1 MARIKNIVKRLW
13 QIMNEPDVRILPGQ
27 IAYFLILSIFPML
40 MLIGWIVSK
49 FSMPLEDLLE
59 FFEKTFPKNVYDT
72 ILPFIQGKGFDV
84 NVGLFIIF
92 GFILASNG
100 THSIIL
106 ASNKLYGFKDDDWI
120 KRRIKAIILIILII
134 GLILVTMIVLAF
146 GNDITKM
153 IFDLLKVK
161 TKGNLLYKLIIYIK
175 WPIAMFVI
183 LLVLKMIYV
192 IAPDKK
198 IMSKNT
204 SRGAI
209 FSTISI
215 AIITYI
221 YSRFFLQFNNYDVF
235 YGSLSNIAIMMI
247 WIYLLSFIIVIGIAI
262 NVNDYRNREEKKE
275 LEEKN
280 K

>member
-1 MARIKNIVKRLW
+1 MTRIKNIVKRLW

-27 IAYFLILSIFPML
+27 IAFFLILSIFPML
-40 MLIGWIVSK
+40 MLIGWIVSR
-49 FSMPLEDLLE
+49 FSMPLEDLID
-59 FFEKTFPKNVYDT
+59 FFEKTFPKNVYET
-72 ILPFIQGKGFDV
+72 ILPFIKGKGFDA
-84 NVGLFIIF
+84 NVGVFIFI
-92 GFILASNG
+92 GFLLASNG

-134 GLILVTMIVLAF
+134 GLMLITMVVLAF
-146 GNDITKM
+146 GNDITKL

-161 TKGNLLYKLIIYIK
+161 TKGNILYKLIIYLK
-175 WPIAMFVI
+175 WPITMFVI

-192 IAPDKK
+192 IAPDKR

-215 AIITYI
+215 AILTYI
-221 YSRFFLQFNNYDVF
+221 YSHFFLKFNNYDVF

-262 NVNDYRNREEKKE
+262 NVNDYRNREEKINNDN
-275 LEEKN
+275 N

>member
-1 MARIKNIVKRLW
+1 MSRIKNIIKRLF
-13 QIMNEPDVRILPGQ
+13 QIVNEPDVRILPGQ
-27 IAYFLILSIFPML
+27 IAFFLILSIFPML
-40 MLIGWIVSK
+40 MLIGFIVSK
-49 FSMPLEDLLE
+49 FSMPLESLLD

-72 ILPFIQGKGFDV
+72 IVPFIEGKGFDA
-84 NVGLFIIF
+84 NVGIFIII

-134 GLILVTMIVLAF
+134 GLMLITMVVLAF
-146 GNDITKM
+146 GNDITKLV
-153 IFDLLKVK
+153 FDLLKTE
-161 TKGNLLYKLIIYIK
+161 TKNNILYKLIIYLK
-175 WPIAMFVI
+175 WPITMFVI
-183 LLVLKMIYV
+183 LIVLKMIYV
-192 IAPDKK
+192 IAPDKRIK
-198 IMSKNT
+198 SKNT

-221 YSRFFLQFNNYDVF
+221 YSHFFLKFNNYDVF

-247 WIYLLSFIIVIGIAI
+247 WIYLLSLIIVVGIAI
-262 NVNDYRNREEKKE
+262 NVNDYRNREINENSN
-275 LEEKN
+275 KN
-280 K
+280 E

>member
-1 MARIKNIVKRLW
+1 MTRIKNILKRLF
-13 QIMNEPDVRILPGQ
+13 QIVNEPDVRILPGQ
-27 IAYFLILSIFPML
+27 IAFFLILSIFPML
-40 MLIGWIVSK
+40 MLVGFIVSK
-49 FSMPLEDLLE
+49 FSMPLENLLD

-72 ILPFIQGKGFDV
+72 IVPFIQGKGFDA
-84 NVGLFIIF
+84 NVGIFILI

-106 ASNKLYGFKDDDWI
+106 ASNKLYGFKDDEWF
-120 KRRIKAIILIILII
+120 KRRIKAVILIILII
-134 GLILVTMIVLAF
+134 SLMLITMVVLAF
-146 GNDITKM
+146 GNDITKLV
-153 IFDLLKVK
+153 FDLLKVD
-161 TKGNLLYKLIIYIK
+161 TKDNILYKLIIYLK
-175 WPIAMFVI
+175 WPITMFVI
-183 LLVLKMIYV
+183 LIVLKMIYV
-192 IAPDKK
+192 IAPDKRIK
-198 IMSKNT
+198 SKNT

-221 YSRFFLQFNNYDVF
+221 YSHFFLKFNNYDVF

-262 NVNDYRNREEKKE
+262 NVNDYRNREIKDD
-275 LEEKN
+275 N

>member
-215 AIITYI
+215 
-221 YSRFFLQFNNYDVF
+221 
-235 YGSLSNIAIMMI
+235 
-247 WIYLLSFIIVIGIAI
+247 
-262 NVNDYRNREEKKE
+262 EKVVTDLK
-275 LEEKN
+275 
-280 K
+280 

>member
-1 MARIKNIVKRLW
+1 MARLKNIVKRLW

-27 IAYFLILSIFPML
+27 IAYFLLLSIFPML
-40 MLIGWIVSK
+40 MLVGWIVSR
-49 FSMPLEDLLE
+49 FSMPLEDLIE

-72 ILPFIQGKGFDV
+72 ILPFIQGKGFDA
-84 NVGLFIIF
+84 NVGLFIII
-92 GFILASNG
+92 GFFLASNG

-106 ASNKLYGFKDDDWI
+106 ASNKLYGFKDDEWL

-134 GLILVTMIVLAF
+134 GLILITMVVLAF

-153 IFDLLKVK
+153 IFDLLKTE
-161 TKGNLLYKLIIYIK
+161 TKGNNLYKTIIYIK
-175 WPIAMFVI
+175 WPITMFVI

-198 IMSKNT
+198 ILAKNT
-204 SRGAI
+204 TRGAI

-221 YSRFFLQFNNYDVF
+221 YSRFFLKFNNYDVF

-247 WIYLLSFIIVIGIAI
+247 WIYLVSFIIVVGIAI
-262 NVNDYRNREEKKE
+262 NVNDYRNREANKE
-275 LEEKN
+275 IKEIN

>member
-1 MARIKNIVKRLW
+1 MTRIKNIVKKLW
-13 QIMNEPDVRILPGQ
+13 QIMNESDVRILPGQ
-27 IAYFLILSIFPML
+27 IAYFLLLSIFPML
-40 MLIGWIVSK
+40 MLVGWIVSR
-49 FSMPLEDLLE
+49 FSMPLEELLD
-59 FFEKTFPKNVYDT
+59 FFEKTLPTDVYDT
-72 ILPFIQGKGFDV
+72 LLPFIKGKGFDID
-84 NVGLFIIF
+84 VGLFIIL

-106 ASNKLYGFKDDDWI
+106 AANKLYGFKDDDWI

-134 GLILVTMIVLAF
+134 GLILITMAVLAF

-153 IFDLLKVK
+153 IFDLLKVE
-161 TKGNLLYKLIIYIK
+161 TKGNILYKLIIYIK

-183 LLVLKMIYV
+183 LIILKMIYV

-198 IMSKNT
+198 IKAKNT
-204 SRGAI
+204 TRGAI

-221 YSRFFLQFNNYDVF
+221 YSRFFLKFNNYDVF
-235 YGSLSNIAIMMI
+235 YGSLSNIVIMMI
-247 WIYLLSFIIVIGIAI
+247 WIYLVAFIMVVGIAI
-262 NVNDYRNREEKKE
+262 NVNDYRNREEIK
-275 LEEKN
+275 LEKR